1 MYGVQEVM
9 QHALEIFFFLWLRK
23 QRGNQIIQFD
33 FIHPLNKQHTEGS
46 PRKRVPKVSFRS
58 GLESRLAQSRKG

>member
-9 QHALEIFFFLWLRK
+9 QHALENFFYFLWLQK

-33 FIHPLNKQHTEGS
+33 FIHPLNSTLKDHPG
-46 PRKRVPKVSFRS
+46 
-58 GLESRLAQSRKG
+58 KGYQKYHFEVV

>member
-9 QHALEIFFFLWLRK
+9 QRVLEIFFLWLQK

-33 FIHPLNKQHTEGS
+33 FIHLLNK
-46 PRKRVPKVSFRS
+46 
-58 GLESRLAQSRKG
+58 